1 MQLLQ
6 IARTAL
12 IIAGAALISSC
23 SYQKNGFNN
32 LWQPPCKEDRVGT
45 VCFHNDGRKEVK
57 VNIGKTE
64 TEVLGGSTIC
74 VDIYAG
80 KYEYKAK
87 GSGLKVKD
95 EVQVA
100 SCRESHIHVAC
111 P

>member
-1 MQLLQ
+1 MHFLQ
-6 IARTAL
+6 IGRTVL
-12 IIAGAALISSC
+12 MIIGAALISSC

-32 LWQPPCKEDRVGT
+32 LWQPPCKEDQVGT
-45 VCFHNDGRKEVK
+45 VCIHNDGRKDVK
-57 VNIGKTE
+57 ISIGKTE
-64 TEVLGGSTIC
+64 TEILGSSTIC
-74 VDIYAG
+74 VDLYAG

-95 EVQVA
+95 EVRVV